1 MKRIIFPI
9 TLFFLAISSFAQSSR
24 YQQGMQSN
32 LALFDSL
39 KTPGDYIHL
48 AASFDRIAD
57 AEKTQWLPYYYAAL
71 SNVLRGFSDT
81 KANKDEV
88 AEKADALIAKAEA
101 IEPKNAEIFLLKSMT
116 STLRM
121 LVDPPGR
128 WQQYGAAVTEN
139 REKAKQ
145 LEPNNP
151 RVYFL
156 EAQNVFGTPKEF
168 GGGKDK
174 AKPLFEKSI
183 ELFKT
188 YKPVSSLYP
197 NWGQKSAEQM
207 LEQTKS

>member
-1 MKRIIFPI
+1 MKTIFLPFALCI
-9 TLFFLAISSFAQSSR
+9 LALSSFAQSSKF
-24 YQQGMQSN
+24 QQTMRAN
-32 LALFDSL
+32 LSLFDSI
-39 KTPGDYIHL
+39 KTPEEYVSL
-48 AASFDRIAD
+48 AASFERIAE

-71 SNVLRGFSDT
+71 SNILRGFSDT
-81 KANKDEV
+81 KADKDEV

-116 STLRM
+116 STLHM
-121 LVDPPGR
+121 LVDPASR
-128 WQQYGAAVTEN
+128 WQQYGAGVNEN

-145 LEPNNP
+145 LDPNNP

-174 AKPLFEKSI
+174 AKPLFEKSL

-188 YKPVSSLYP
+188 YKSANDLYP
-197 NWGQKSAEQM
+197 RWGQKSTEQM